1 MRLYHPNENKNLVYD
16 VEDRPPIGKN
26 IVFALQQF
34 LAIIAAT
41 ILVPAIV
48 NGATGTT
55 YLSQSAA
62 LIGAGTLVY
71 L

>member
-1 MRLYHPNENKNLVYD
+1 MANENKNLVYD